1 MSTMAENVIAAG
13 AENRPPMLERS
24 QYDSWHNRMLLYIR
38 GKEHGIQLLES
49 VKNGPFKFGTVE
61 VPATLNTPASTRN
74 RTLDDLTPKEK
85 IRKACDIRET
95 NIILQ
100 VLPLDVYT
108 LVNHHTI
115 AKEIWDKVI
124 LIIEGSELSLQEQ
137 ESKLHNE
144 FDRFTSEKGETIHS
158 YYLRFA
164 KMIND
169 MNTIGMT
176 MQKLQSYEAPIINHQ
191 SYEAPVF
198 HQQPYQALA
207 VYHQSPAV
215 FPQLDSCLVVPKF
228 LPTNDPIESLNKA
241 MAFLSTTIT
250 SRYPQ
255 TNNQLRTSSNLR
267 NQATIQD
274 GRVIVQNVQGRQT
287 QSYTGNFAK
296 GKATRTWASKNTGN
310 ATANQARVIQCYNCR
325 DDIDAFDSDCDEMPT
340 TNNNVIDQ
348 SVHEMQYSKQPVFV
362 DDSNIVITSDN
373 NVISYDQYMKE
384 IKSEVVQDTSSSE
397 QKDALLMSVIEEMS
411 NQVAKCN
418 AVNQENKTVNESLTV
433 ELEGYKKQ
441 VNFFK
446 ERHKF
451 ELTDREKHIDSQM
464 RGIIVDRNAKF
475 EAFQK
480 EIQTL
485 KLQLSANIK
494 DNKSLNTQ
502 MDVLKKDV
510 FEKQE
515 KYIEEFMDLENKKKA
530 LDNIV
535 YKMGQT
541 IQTMHM
547 LMKPQVF
554 YDYTYKTALGYQ
566 NPLYLCKA

>member
-24 QYDSWHNRMLLYIR
+24 QYDSWQNRMLLYIR
-38 GKEHGIQLLES
+38 GKDHGIQLLES

-115 AKEIWDKVI
+115 AKEIWDKVK

-176 MQKLQSYEAPIINHQ
+176 MQKLQVNTKFVNNLQPEWSKFVTDVKLAKDMHNASFDQLYAYLRQHESYEAPIINHQ

-267 NQATIQD
+267 NQATIHD

-362 DDSNIVITSDN
+362 DDSNIDITNDN
-373 NVISYDQYMKE
+373 SVISFDQYMKE
-384 IKSEVVQDTSSSE
+384 NESKVFQDTSSSE
-397 QKDALLMSVIEEMS
+397 QKDAMLMSVIEEMS

-418 AVNQENKTVNESLTV
+418 VVNQENKTVDESLTV
-433 ELEGYKKQ
+433 ELEGYKEHVK
-441 VNFFK
+441 FFE

-451 ELTDREKHIDSQM
+451 ELTDREKHIYLQM
-464 RGIIVDRNAKF
+464 RVVVPTEKHDAIPVIDIEETFRLA
-475 EAFQK
+475 E
-480 EIQTL
+480 ESRL
-485 KLQLSANIK
+485 RKLQETVIMLK
-494 DNKSLNTQ
+494 NTQ
-502 MDVLKKDV
+502 THNM
-510 FEKQE
+510 
-515 KYIEEFMDLENKKKA
+515 
-530 LDNIV
+530 
-535 YKMGQT
+535 
-541 IQTMHM
+541 
-547 LMKPQVF
+547 
-554 YDYTYKTALGYQ
+554 
-566 NPLYLCKA
+566 